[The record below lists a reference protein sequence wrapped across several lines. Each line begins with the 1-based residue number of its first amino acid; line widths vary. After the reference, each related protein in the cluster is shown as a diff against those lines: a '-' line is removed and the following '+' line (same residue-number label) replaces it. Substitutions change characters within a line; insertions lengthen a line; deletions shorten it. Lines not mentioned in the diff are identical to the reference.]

1 MNKKGIVNA
10 KWFFYTCEKRNGIQ
24 SAMDSVTV
32 YQQIVS
38 SMFEDGLINTGRL
51 VVLYRFTKQYCE
63 QVPDKAQEIW
73 NIYNRLIQWN
83 NEKMNQ
89 STNRNFDE

>member
-1 MNKKGIVNA
+1 
-10 KWFFYTCEKRNGIQ
+10 
-24 SAMDSVTV
+24 MDSVRV

-51 VVLYRFTKQYCE
+51 VVLYRFTKRYCE

-73 NIYNRLIQWN
+73 SIYNRLSQ
-83 NEKMNQ
+83 
-89 STNRNFDE
+89 